1 MIEHKSSCMI
11 LGLFIFKIQK
21 WKVRD
26 QGAEGLGCTYV
37 MKRVTIFVYKIF
49 GEKQIVFNL
58 LNE

>member
-1 MIEHKSSCMI
+1 MT